1 MVKTVGESG
10 KLLEYPRVHTINIV
24 VPENYCIPMN
34 QGRGNMKTLSLSTIF
49 GICAMLIGGV
59 LVCMLTIL
67 PLLRFLM
74 MGKESMDYFLPIITL
89 PVNIPGCLAV
99 YFGFRLIKEKNKRNI
114 KRSAG
119 ALAVMAVLLLSV
131 LFASIMPNSIGD
143 RDVKHGFMLSLLL
156 ATIAVIPIY
165 ILISRFL
172 MIRAGLTPK
181 PKGEFVGKGIILIL
195 AWQIWLAGS
204 EIARIYDPKE
214 PWGITFALCV
224 FGPTIIAYTF
234 YKVSM
239 RLLREDKTEQA
250 ASSNPAPL
258 DT

>member
-1 MVKTVGESG
+1 MGESV
-10 KLLEYPRVHTINIV
+10 KLLGYPRVHTINII

-34 QGRGNMKTLSLSTIF
+34 QSRGNMKKLSLSTIF
-49 GICAMLIGGV
+49 GICAMLIGGG
-59 LVCMLTIL
+59 LFFALAIL

-114 KRSAG
+114 KGSVG

-156 ATIAVIPIY
+156 ATIAVIPVY

-172 MIRAGLTPK
+172 MIRERLILK
-181 PKGEFVGKGIILIL
+181 PKGEFVGKGIISII

-204 EIARIYDPKE
+204 EIARIYEPKE
-214 PWGITFALCV
+214 PWGIIFALCV
-224 FGPTIIAYTF
+224 LGPIIIAYTF

-239 RLLREDKTEQA
+239 RLLREDKAEQA
-250 ASSNPAPL
+250 LPGKPAPL

>member
-1 MVKTVGESG
+1 
-10 KLLEYPRVHTINIV
+10 
-24 VPENYCIPMN
+24 
-34 QGRGNMKTLSLSTIF
+34 MKTLSLNTIF
-49 GICAMLIGGV
+49 GICSLLIGGG
-59 LVCMLTIL
+59 LFLALAIL

-114 KRSAG
+114 KGSVG

-143 RDVKHGFMLSLLL
+143 LDVKHGFMLSLLL
-156 ATIAVIPIY
+156 ATITVIPVY

-172 MIRAGLTPK
+172 MIREGLTPK
-181 PKGEFVGKGIILIL
+181 PKGEFVGKGIILIIS
-195 AWQIWLAGS
+195 WQIWLAGAQ
-204 EIARIYDPKE
+204 IAKTYEPKE
-214 PWGITFALCV
+214 RWGIIFALCLFV
-224 FGPTIIAYTF
+224 PIIIAYTF

-250 ASSNPAPL
+250 ASSNPATL